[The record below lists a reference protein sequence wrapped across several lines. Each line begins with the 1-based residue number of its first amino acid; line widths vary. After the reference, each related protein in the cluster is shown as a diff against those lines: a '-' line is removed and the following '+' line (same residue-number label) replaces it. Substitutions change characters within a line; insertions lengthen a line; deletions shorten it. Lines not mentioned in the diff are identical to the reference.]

1 MKFEPIQGK
10 VSHTDAEIKRTRK
23 RILKLFKERTFLKLI
38 SEKKENCPLKPSGA
52 PTTLTL

>member
-38 SEKKENCPLKPSGA
+38 SEKKENCPLKQSLEHEEP
-52 PTTLTL
+52 